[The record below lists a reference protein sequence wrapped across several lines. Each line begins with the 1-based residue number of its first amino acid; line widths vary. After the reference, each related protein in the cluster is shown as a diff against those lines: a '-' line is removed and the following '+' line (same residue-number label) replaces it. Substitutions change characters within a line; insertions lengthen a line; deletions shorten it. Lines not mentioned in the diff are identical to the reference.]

1 MKKRHPI
8 LSKMKRVLLFAAAI
22 ILVTIGSGYSAESID
37 VPSITP
43 LFEHPD
49 ESLNRRPGIAG
60 TRNGFIER
68 IGEDGKIVVIS
79 DATKRLAA
87 EARFYRKAHGTAI
100 SLSEFQV
107 GTYVGYTVN
116 DKAEIVMMWIAE

>member
-1 MKKRHPI
+1 MKKMQSTF
-8 LSKMKRVLLFAAAI
+8 LKMNRVLLFTVAI
-22 ILVTIGSGYSAESID
+22 VLVTIGAGYGAESID

-43 LFEHPD
+43 LFEQTD
-49 ESLNRRPGIAG
+49 ESLKKPGIAG

-87 EARFYRKAHGTAI
+87 EARFYRKAHGTPI
-100 SLSEFQV
+100 SLSEFQL

-116 DKAEIVMMWIAE
+116 DQAEIVMMWIAE